1 MAIYSGFTHQKLL
14 FSIAMLRVV
23 YQRVII
29 WGYKNLKR
37 PKKKYHGDSHLC
49 AVSSQARLQA
59 NESQG
64 LAEPWLV
71 WGPI

>member
-1 MAIYSGFTHQKLL
+1 
-14 FSIAMLRVV
+14 MLRVV

-29 WGYKNLKR
+29 LGLKK
-37 PKKKYHGDSHLC
+37 PQKAKKKQYHGDSHLC